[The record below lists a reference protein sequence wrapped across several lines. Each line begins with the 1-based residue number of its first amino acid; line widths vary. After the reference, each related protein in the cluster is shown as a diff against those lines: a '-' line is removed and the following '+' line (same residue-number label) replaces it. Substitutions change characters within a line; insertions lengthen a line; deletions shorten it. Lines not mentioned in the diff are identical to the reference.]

1 MNVMDPSTM
10 IIILAAGL
18 GTRMKSRQAKV
29 LHRAGGRALVEHVVD
44 TALEVVP
51 AAQVVV
57 VTGCQ
62 AEAVE
67 SLLQDRG
74 VRFARQD
81 EPKGTAH
88 AVMAART
95 AAGAAE
101 RVVVLY
107 GDCPLLRAA
116 TLRRLIS
123 HQTACRAAA
132 ALITACLED
141 PTGYGRIL
149 RDEAGNVAA
158 IVEEKS
164 ATEQQRGIR
173 EINAG
178 IYCFDGAALWEH
190 IEKIRP
196 DNAAQ
201 EYYLTDIVGLLHQ
214 AGRSVVPL
222 LHEDPQELLG
232 INTRADL
239 AVADRILRE
248 RIVRRLMLDGVTIEK
263 PETVTIDPQVRIGID
278 TVVGPFAQILGRTVI
293 GENCRVG
300 ACSIVEDSELED
312 GSAVEPFSVVRNAH
326 LERGSQAGPFARLR
340 QQARLAPGARVGNF
354 VELKNTRLG
363 IGARAL
369 HLAYL
374 GDADLGDDVNIG
386 AGTITCNF
394 DGYAK
399 HPTRIAA
406 RAFIGSN
413 ATLVAPVE
421 IGEEGYVGAGS
432 VITENVPSGA
442 LGLGRARQ
450 INKEGWVEKRRRQ
463 RAAAPGGAESP
474 AL

>member
-1 MNVMDPSTM
+1 MDQTA
-10 IIILAAGL
+10 IVILAAGL
-18 GTRMKSRQAKV
+18 GTRMRSRQAKV
-29 LHRAGGRALVEHVVD
+29 LHRAGGRALIEHVVD

-51 AAQVVV
+51 AGQVVV

-62 AEAVE
+62 AETVE

-81 EPKGTAH
+81 EPRGTAH
-88 AVMAART
+88 AVMAARD
-95 AAGAAE
+95 AAAAAK

-107 GDCPLLRAA
+107 GDCPLLAPG
-116 TLRRLIS
+116 TVKCLIA
-123 HQTACRAAA
+123 HQMASGAAA
-132 ALITACLED
+132 ALLTARLED
-141 PTGYGRIL
+141 PSGYGRIL

-164 ATEQQRGIR
+164 ATEQQRAIR
-173 EINAG
+173 EVNAG
-178 IYCFDGAALWEH
+178 IYCFDSADLWEH
-190 IEKIRP
+190 IGKIRP
-196 DNAAQ
+196 DNAAR
-201 EYYLTDIVGLLHQ
+201 EYYLTDIVAILRR

-222 LHEDPQELLG
+222 LHGDPQELLG

-248 RIVRRLMLDGVTIEK
+248 RIARRLMLDGVTIEK
-263 PETVTIDPQVRIGID
+263 PETVTIDPQVRIGMD

-300 ACSIVEDSELED
+300 ACSIVEDSELEE
-312 GSAVEPFSVVRNAH
+312 GAAVEAFSVVRNSR
-326 LERGSQAGPFARLR
+326 LGRGAQVGPFARLR

-363 IGARAL
+363 VGARAL

-374 GDADLGDDVNIG
+374 GDADIGDDVNIG

-421 IGEEGYVGAGS
+421 IGEDSYVGAGS
-432 VITENVPSGA
+432 VITENVPAGA

-450 INKEGWVEKRRRQ
+450 VNKEGWVEKRRQQ
-463 RAAAPGGAESP
+463 RAPGGSEGP